1 MAFDISNQQERDDE
15 LTAISDTFERYRD
28 SDFGRKLYLIQNSIF
43 GVDIQPIACQIA
55 KLRFFITLAIEQT
68 PDSTKKNFGIKPLPN
83 LETRF
88 IAADTLIGLQK
99 SEAQQLLHED
109 VIQQLQQQ
117 VMTIREKHYLP
128 SNQSQKRSLEVQD
141 EALCK
146 QLEDELKTQRNK
158 WIQIQRREIDEKA
171 ALLPNTV
178 EQERW
183 REIEQGKFEERLR
196 EFDRGFE
203 NVRKII
209 SWKPYDQNA
218 TANFFDPEWM
228 FGVKNGF
235 DVVIGNPPYIH
246 LRKAVGR
253 LGRLY
258 ELCNFD
264 SFTKMGDIYC
274 LFYEKANQLLK
285 KGSHVCFIT
294 SNKWMRAKYGKKL
307 RDYFT
312 QNTQPIQLLDMGP
325 DMFDATTVETNILLL
340 RNASTDVPTA
350 FTATTLESNFD
361 TYTGDIAEYLKDN
374 GVVMELPP
382 RGEPWAILSPAD
394 LALKRK
400 IEDVGKP
407 LKDWDINIYL
417 GVLTGCNKA
426 FVIDEAKCEELVAA
440 DPKSAEIIKPLLRGR
455 DIKRYHVQW
464 AGLYILATGY
474 DLDIPNDYPAIYNH
488 LETIGEQIE
497 SGQIRVRG
505 RGLFNRDNQGESW
518 WNLRACAYY
527 PAFEKKKVVYPSMT
541 KFFPFVYDPNGFY
554 TNDKSYIITGGNY
567 LKYLTGYFNS
577 RIASKWIRENCS
589 ELQGGTRELHKVFF
603 ENIPIPPVAEANQYL
618 VTQIEDKV
626 DQILDAKDTDQDV
639 NVSELEDEI
648 DQLVYELYDLTP
660 NEVEIV
666 EDNSSI
672 HLNRHNK

>member
-1 MAFDISNQQERDDE
+1 MR
-15 LTAISDTFERYRD
+15 
-28 SDFGRKLYLIQNSIF
+28 
-43 GVDIQPIACQIA
+43 
-55 KLRFFITLAIEQT
+55 
-68 PDSTKKNFGIKPLPN
+68 PLPN
-83 LETRF
+83 LETKF
-88 IAADTLIGLQK
+88 VAANTLLSVKKQLQMAIGDTEIDRKEKEL
-99 SEAQQLLHED
+99 ED
-109 VIQQLQQQ
+109 VRRRHFTARTPKTKRKYRDLDAQ
-117 VMTIREKHYLP
+117 IRTEI
-128 SNQSQKRSLEVQD
+128 S
-141 EALCK
+141 
-146 QLEDELKTQRNK
+146 EL
-158 WIQIQRREIDEKA
+158 
-171 ALLPNTV
+171 L
-178 EQERW
+178 
-183 REIEQGKFEERLR
+183 EER
-196 EFDRGFE
+196 RGLSHGDA
-203 NVRKII
+203 NRIAN
-209 SWKPYDQNA
+209 WDPYNQNA
-218 TANFFDPEWM
+218 SADFFDPEWM
-228 FGVKNGF
+228 FNIKGGF

-246 LRKAVGR
+246 LRKVVGR

-274 LFYEKANQLLK
+274 LFYERANQLLK

-325 DMFDATTVETNILLL
+325 DMFDAATVETNILLL
-340 RNASTDVPTA
+340 RNASAEVPTA
-350 FTATTLESNFD
+350 FTATTLESNSD

-374 GVVMELPP
+374 GVVMEMPP

-417 GVLTGCNKA
+417 GILTGCNEA

-440 DPKSAEIIKPLLRGR
+440 DPKSAEIIKPFLRGR

-527 PAFEKKKVVYPSMT
+527 PDFEKKKVVYPSMT

-603 ENIPIPPVAEANQYL
+603 KNIPIPPVAEANQYL

-626 DQILDAKDTDQDV
+626 DKILEAKDA
-639 NVSELEDEI
+639 NPGAIVSELEDEI

-666 EDNSSI
+666 EGNSSI
-672 HLNRHNK
+672 HLNRHSS